1 MARKPPKKVFT
12 KKITHL
18 KGDNDETDED
28 VHHEEG
34 DHDDVDD
41 IEDRDDG
48 PVVDGRSQI
57 LGARID
63 GDVQKA
69 KELREI
75 SEKLGE
81 RVRWF
86 DDFLG

>member
-1 MARKPPKKVFT
+1 MARKPPKKFT

-48 PVVDGRSQI
+48 PVVDGRS
-57 LGARID
+57 
-63 GDVQKA
+63 
-69 KELREI
+69 
-75 SEKLGE
+75 
-81 RVRWF
+81 
-86 DDFLG
+86 

>member
-1 MARKPPKKVFT
+1 M
-12 KKITHL
+12 

-48 PVVDGRSQI
+48 PVVDGRSEI
-57 LGARID
+57 LSARID
-63 GDVQKA
+63 GDVQQA
-69 KELREI
+69 KELRNH
-75 SEKLGE
+75 EKL
-81 RVRWF
+81 VRNWEKELDGLKIF
-86 DDFLG
+86 EDE